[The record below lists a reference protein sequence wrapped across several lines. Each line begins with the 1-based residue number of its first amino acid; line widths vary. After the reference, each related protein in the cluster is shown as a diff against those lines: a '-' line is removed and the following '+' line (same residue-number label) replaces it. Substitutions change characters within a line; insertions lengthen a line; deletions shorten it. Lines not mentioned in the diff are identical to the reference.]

1 MKISFGLTS
10 DLTNTQFAPLALLL
24 ALYDDKKVLSPL
36 EGIRAQS
43 KTIDY
48 STSDKLQQILVSIMA
63 GCDTLSLVNHK
74 LSSEPYL
81 AQSGG
86 WNRFSDQ
93 SNLSLCLDKLSL
105 MNIEQL
111 QQFNQATLHQYG
123 ATTAHDWRGF
133 LWLDFDLS
141 GLPCSAR
148 AEDSAKGYFAGKKT
162 LLDGN

>member
-10 DLTNTQFAPLALLL
+10 EPTNTQFAPLALLL
-24 ALYDDKKVLSPL
+24 ALYHDKKLFSPL
-36 EGIRAQS
+36 ENISTQS
-43 KTIDY
+43 KAIDY

-63 GCDTLSLVNHK
+63 GCETLSVVNHK
-74 LSSEPYL
+74 LRVEPLL

-111 QQFNQATLHQYG
+111 RQLNQAVLHQYG
-123 ATTAHDWRGF
+123 ATATHDWRGF

-141 GLPCSAR
+141 GLRCSAR
-148 AEDSAKGYFAGKKT
+148 AEESEKGYFGGKKT
-162 LLDGN
+162 LRDGN